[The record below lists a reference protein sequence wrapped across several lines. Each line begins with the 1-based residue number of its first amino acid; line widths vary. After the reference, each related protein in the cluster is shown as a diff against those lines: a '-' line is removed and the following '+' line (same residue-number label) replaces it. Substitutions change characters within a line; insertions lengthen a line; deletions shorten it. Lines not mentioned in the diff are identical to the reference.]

1 MSRCLSLAMYVKR
14 LFRVHTYWHKR
25 EYWWEFVVFP
35 QSSILDPK
43 STKLGKLGIFNLVE
57 MA

>member
-1 MSRCLSLAMYVKR
+1 MSKDFLG
-14 LFRVHTYWHKR
+14 FIHTGIKGNIGV
-25 EYWWEFVVFP
+25 EFVVFP